1 MACSFTLP
9 EPILVATVTRIILT
23 TVTAGRNAG
32 GCKGES
38 VMWKVTIAVALFA
51 ATGMSALPA
60 SAYCL
65 FNEKQLSEVI
75 DTMPAGR
82 HKEAAIREMMLAMF
96 GPRPGDELL
105 CLDSIKLCLSD
116 AICPNPNPPGGSQV
130 VG

>member
-1 MACSFTLP
+1 
-9 EPILVATVTRIILT
+9 
-23 TVTAGRNAG
+23 
-32 GCKGES
+32 
-38 VMWKVTIAVALFA
+38 MWKVTIALALFA
-51 ATGMSALPA
+51 AIGMSAHPA

-82 HKEAAIREMMLAMF
+82 HKETAIREMRLAMS

-105 CLDSIKLCLSD
+105 CLDSIQLCLAA
-116 AICPNPNPPGGSQV
+116 AICPSPNHSDRSQN